1 MGLFDFL
8 RSEKRGDNFLRAIFG
23 GQGAAN
29 RTAVNRDTSLTF
41 SAVFACVRVIS
52 ESIASLP
59 IKVYKVEVD
68 DDKITDISHPI
79 YRLLARNPNE
89 YMTPYTFL
97 DTLMNNLLLEGNSY
111 FYIERDSSARPMSL
125 IPINPQDVK
134 VVKHEG
140 QIFYDIKDYEIGVMK
155 EDMLHFFNLSFDGY
169 KGVSVLK
176 AQNTTIA
183 TSIAANDTANS
194 YLGNSAQ
201 VGGVIKHPG
210 KLSKEAVAR
219 LKNSWN
225 QNYSGSFVAGKTA
238 ILEEG
243 MTFEQTNIDANK
255 YQLLETRRFQIEEV
269 ARAFKVPLSLIGHLE
284 KAANYSSI
292 EALSIDFVRFTLMP
306 YMVMVEQELNRKLFR
321 DSEFG
326 LFTIKIDAK
335 GLLRGDSSSRAQY
348 YREMT
353 SIGALSINEVR
364 RMEDLNRVGPE
375 GDQLFMPLNFAPIGD
390 IEEEDDANTD

>member
-8 RSEKRGDNFLRAIFG
+8 RSEKRGDNFLRAVFG
-23 GQGAAN
+23 GYGAAN
-29 RTAVNRDTSLTF
+29 KTAVNRDTSLTF

-59 IKVYKVEVD
+59 IKVYRVEED
-68 DDKITDISHPI
+68 DDKITDVSHPI

-97 DTLMNNLLLEGNSY
+97 DTLMTNLLLEGNAY
-111 FYIERDSSARPMSL
+111 FYIERDGSARPISL
-125 IPINPQDVK
+125 IPINPKDVK
-134 VVKHEG
+134 VIKHDG

-155 EDMLHFFNLSFDGY
+155 EDMLHFFNLSFNGY
-169 KGVSVLK
+169 EGVSVLK

-225 QNYSGSFVAGKTA
+225 QNYSGSFVSGKTA

-243 MTFEQTNIDANK
+243 MTFEQSKINAND
-255 YQLLETRRFQIEEV
+255 YQLLESRRFQIEEI
-269 ARAFKVPLSLIGHLE
+269 ARIFKCPLSLIGHLE
-284 KAANYSSI
+284 KSANYNSI
-292 EALSIDFVRFTLMP
+292 EALSIDFVRFTLTP
-306 YMVMVEQELNRKLFR
+306 YLVCIEQELNRKLFR
-321 DSEFG
+321 NNELDEYP
-326 LFTIKIDAK
+326 IKIDVN
-335 GLLRGDSSSRAQY
+335 GLLRGDSNARASY
-348 YREMT
+348 YREMMQ
-353 SIGALSINEVR
+353 IGALSINEVR
-364 RMEDLNRVGPE
+364 RMEDMNRIGDE
-375 GDQLFMPLNFAPIGD
+375 GDVHYFPLNFAPIGKTS
-390 IEEEDDANTD
+390 EDD